1 MTYQNNLH
9 IRQCP
14 ILVMAVLA
22 TILSCCSTNRHQ
34 RLEGVLATV
43 DSMTNAMQYNDSA
56 ISLLEQVRDSMLL
69 QDEASRMAYKLMCV
83 KAYDRA
89 RQPYDGEDEILDILE
104 YYENKGDEA
113 MLPVALYYAGR
124 HSAKQHDAPSAL
136 RYFHRAHELIAS
148 DSANVLNGWICGQSC
163 YLYSQQML
171 YEESRRFFTDGLRY
185 NMVSKDTMSMIY
197 SIRDIGG
204 SYQMVGDKAT
214 CDTCLHKALR
224 LAEAKRDT
232 MMIRNIQLSLSDNNI
247 EMGRYDS
254 AMVYLRP
261 VLANPLKIN
270 KSPIYTN
277 ASRIYYHLNQP
288 DSALF
293 YIEKVLDVGTIQGKT
308 TAYRNHTRID
318 LTRGDV
324 AAARGD
330 FENYVLCIDSVNR
343 ITASEALAKAAATYD
358 YTMKE
363 NENMRL
369 KDENLKTSFLV
380 WTWAAACVTLLMLL
394 LLGYMYFKTRR
405 MEDISRSHALERALD
420 DSKKQFNE
428 FQIKHQCEIEKQVR
442 NVMKMI
448 DGMKSFGSDIKDEK
462 DLLLRELATFV
473 CFGEKEMASQQR
485 LLETVEMFKEILL
498 KKKMPTP
505 NEWNQLK
512 ESIMEVYP
520 GLWQFVPTNMFLSE
534 IEERVCWLTKLYF
547 SPSHI
552 GILVGRSPQSINS
565 IRARLYKKIFQ
576 KKGSAKD
583 FDELLKR
590 VESFCIYLML
600 C

>member
-148 DSANVLNGWICGQSC
+148 DSANVLNGWICGQSG

-171 YEESRRFFTDGLRY
+171 YEESRRFFTDALRY

-214 CDTCLHKALR
+214 CDTCLHKALQ

-261 VLANPLKIN
+261 VLANPLKID

-277 ASRIYYHLNQP
+277 ASKIYLNEGKL

-308 TAYRNHTRID
+308 TAYRNRTRID
-318 LTRGDV
+318 LTHGDV
-324 AAARGD
+324 VAARSD

-358 YTMKE
+358 YSMKE
-363 NENMRL
+363 QDNMRL
-369 KDENLKTSFLV
+369 QEENQRKSLWV
-380 WTWAAACVTLLMLL
+380 WVLTLACVALLSLL
-394 LLGYMYFKTRR
+394 LWGYTFLKKRRAEERNRSLSLEKAFDEQAHDIDRTPFEKTQEVNNTIDNFLKKSDE
-405 MEDISRSHALERALD
+405 MALD
-420 DSKKQFNE
+420 IKKVQE
-428 FQIKHQCEIEKQVR
+428 GIALLK
-442 NVMKMI
+442 
-448 DGMKSFGSDIKDEK
+448 K
-462 DLLLRELATFV
+462 DLLAILDTPEAELEAKIDLQDV
-473 CFGEKEMASQQR
+473 IA
-485 LLETVEMFKEILL
+485 LFKTHL
-498 KKKMPTP
+498 KKTTTP
-505 NEWNQLK
+505 SDEDWKRLE
-512 ESIMEVYP
+512 ESIMTAFP
-520 GLWQFVPTNMFLSE
+520 TFLQIVPDDLTLNAM
-534 IEERVCWLTKLYF
+534 EEKVCWLTKLKF
-547 SPSHI
+547 GSKEI
-552 GILVGRSPQSINS
+552 GSLMDKSPQGVDS
-565 IRARLYKKIFQ
+565 IRSRLYLKIFKKKGTSKDFNDFIKKI
-576 KKGSAKD
+576 
-583 FDELLKR
+583 
-590 VESFCIYLML
+590 
-600 C
+600 

>member
-43 DSMTNAMQYNDSA
+43 DSMTNATQYNDSA
-56 ISLLEQVRDSMLL
+56 ISLLEQVRDSMLR
-69 QDEASRMAYKLMCV
+69 QDEVLRMAYKLMCV

-148 DSANVLNGWICGQSC
+148 DSANVLNGWICSQSG

-171 YEESRRFFTDGLRY
+171 YEESRRFFEDGYRY
-185 NMVSKDTMSMIY
+185 GIASKDTMSMIY

-232 MMIRNIQLSLSDNNI
+232 MMIRNILCSLTDNNI
-247 EMGRYDS
+247 EMARYDS
-254 AMVYLRP
+254 AKVYLRP
-261 VLANPLKIN
+261 LLKNIYRHEE
-270 KSPIYTN
+270 SAIYTN
-277 ASRIYYHLNQP
+277 ATRIYFHLNQP

-293 YIEKVLDVGTIQGKT
+293 YIAKVLEVGTIQGKT
-308 TAYRNHTRID
+308 IAYRNRTRID
-318 LTRGDV
+318 LMRGDV

-330 FENYVLCIDSVNR
+330 FENYVLCIDSMNH

-358 YTMKE
+358 YSMKE
-363 NENMRL
+363 QDNMRL
-369 KDENLKTSFLV
+369 QEENQRKSLWV
-380 WTWAAACVTLLMLL
+380 WVLTLACVALLSLL
-394 LLGYMYFKTRR
+394 LWGYTFFMKRRAEERNRSLSLEKAFDEHGQDIDRMPLEKTN
-405 MEDISRSHALERALD
+405 EVNKTIDNFL
-420 DSKKQFNE
+420 KKSDE
-428 FQIKHQCEIEKQVR
+428 
-442 NVMKMI
+442 MTL
-448 DGMKSFGSDIKDEK
+448 DIKKVQEGIALLKK
-462 DLLLRELATFV
+462 DLLAILDTPEAELEAKIDLQDV
-473 CFGEKEMASQQR
+473 IA
-485 LLETVEMFKEILL
+485 LFKTHL
-498 KKKMPTP
+498 KKTTTP
-505 NEWNQLK
+505 SDEDWKRLE
-512 ESIMEVYP
+512 ESIMTAFP
-520 GLWQFVPTNMFLSE
+520 TFLQIVPDDLTLNAM
-534 IEERVCWLTKLYF
+534 EEKVCWLTKLKF
-547 SPSHI
+547 GSKEI
-552 GILVGRSPQSINS
+552 GSLMDKSPQGVDS
-565 IRARLYKKIFQ
+565 IRSRLYLKIFKKKGTSKDFNDFIKKI
-576 KKGSAKD
+576 
-583 FDELLKR
+583 
-590 VESFCIYLML
+590 
-600 C
+600 